1 MNIDKIIQF
10 LIVIIIFIII
20 IILLRQAVAE
30 KKEKRIAYYS
40 LEPLKDASI
49 PLIDKIK
56 NKYLIFVQKNR
67 QILLKIDYFKKK
79 SKKYEKYIKYRH
91 RDKISAIDFITNKI
105 IIMILFVLLAVISGI
120 FTTGINILAI
130 VIDIIVGYYLLDIIL
145 KIYYKRQTKLIE
157 NELLRA
163 IIVMNNAFKSGKSTL
178 QALNIAAKELPEPIS
193 DEFKK
198 MYLDMKYG
206 LSVDTVFERFAKRV
220 DLEEAVFLSSSLTI
234 LNKTGGN
241 IVEVFSSMGNQFVWI
256 PVSSEADLERTLFDK
271 KKLNEE
277 LKNISASPKMVTRVL
292 LVIPIIFILI
302 IYILNPSYFAP
313 LFSSTLGYMI
323 IITIVLMFIIY
334 VILLNKI
341 TKIDV

>member
-241 IVEVFSSMGNQFVWI
+241 IVEVFSSI
-256 PVSSEADLERTLFDK
+256 EK
-271 KKLNEE
+271 

>member
-105 IIMILFVLLAVISGI
+105 IIMILFVVISGI

-241 IVEVFSSMGNQFVWI
+241 IVEVFSSI
-256 PVSSEADLERTLFDK
+256 ERTLFDK

-292 LVIPIIFILI
+292 LVIPIIFISI

-323 IITIVLMFIIY
+323 IVTIVLMFIIY

>member
-79 SKKYEKYIKYRH
+79 SKKYEKYIKYRQ

-105 IIMILFVLLAVISGI
+105 IIMILFVLLAIISGI
-120 FTTGINILAI
+120 FTTGINIL
-130 VIDIIVGYYLLDIIL
+130 
-145 KIYYKRQTKLIE
+145 T
-157 NELLRA
+157 LLRA

-241 IVEVFSSMGNQFVWI
+241 IVEVFSSI
-256 PVSSEADLERTLFDK
+256 ERTLFDK